1 MSKFSQWKLLDV
13 GRADQLSV
21 FSCLVELS
29 DVNNQQNILILLAEI
44 GVSMKGNKTNN
55 EIAKKAGIS
64 LPSVQHLAKTY

>member
-13 GRADQLSV
+13 GRADQLSA